1 MDFLRSIEEDL
12 NLVEA
17 ETKKKLP
24 AVKDAAEKGIEKI
37 GQIRQLYAQMLRVEA
52 APGPGNAIFKCDAI
66 LRPFLLACNHATASQ
81 KLLIASFNSIQKLVS
96 WDAITSEA
104 VGNILRVLQ
113 IQAERNSH
121 QDIQLKLLQTL
132 LQLLTL
138 AFNKGD
144 EQMTNEDLISQAI
157 WICLHLQSQSGNAI
171 TANTAVMTLRQV
183 VTMVFDNITTDAKN
197 LDGAKKVGFLVFQ
210 DLCLMSRE
218 EVGMWLKRTTFSKI
232 LGVELLEAV
241 LTSHGS
247 LFRCDVEFRSMLKQ
261 HATHLITSNLSPS
274 TPFPLLLRI
283 MRLASTV
290 LSQFTALLQDE
301 CNTIWLGLVEI
312 VSTGSYSPNKSS
324 LTPFVPMQRR
334 SHQHHDA
341 SPQLR
346 SMHSLSSTSGSTPTP
361 HVSHNNLSSSV
372 NSVTWHVL
380 LAMEVIYKALGDPDV
395 LPALSS
401 YPNHLLLVLARTV
414 AAVVAT
420 SPPCDYRPG
429 HVDASMPYRCG
440 LEYLNEQDAPPLQPF
455 YNVLRISLLCQY
467 HVLTVLHANDRH
479 LSPLRVQYIL
489 CSVAPFVMNALH
501 CTMRFCREA
510 ELVTVALK
518 GYHLLTNVNAHSR
531 DRIPLDGRPIGVLA
545 IQALCVFSFP
555 VPPDMSTRVVKCISG
570 NGAVVT
576 IEGPD
581 GGDGGASDG
590 MANSDQQHHQQQQ
603 CVLTWKEMH
612 AMKTL
617 FRTIH
622 TMEQELNEVEWRT
635 LLEGFEVIVGLS
647 ALKQKT
653 KGVNQRIG
661 TGPSAVKVE
670 DEDVEQQLVMLGQS
684 ILEYFTNTS
693 ALHPSSLLHIL
704 RAIRSICYD
713 QISHLPPAAA
723 PTSSSTVASQSSTD
737 DAMLV
742 EEELQQLL
750 ALWSPDQQTA
760 WDVLSVPFG
769 LHVKTFETTL
779 GIGGGGNNNSN
790 AAPFTPAFSL
800 RMFVQLAKA
809 NVDAW
814 TFVMDELVGFVCLSP
829 TSSSSPLPFQM
840 YATDAVFQLVQAAL
854 TTIPSLSQSTVT
866 AYVLR
871 AIQSDQMKERALVGL
886 LDLLQTTGHLITQDA
901 WPAILEALG
910 TSAEA
915 DARCQVVAFKS
926 LRLIVDDLVVGMQSP
941 SRRACIAC
949 VGVYASCA
957 KDVNISLTA
966 VNELWTLA
974 DTIAKRKTTL
984 TDDDDEVALWPTV
997 FSELKQI
1004 ALDTRPEVR
1013 NCAINTLFGTA
1024 VTHGAQ
1030 FRLVEWTIFL
1040 QGTVLPL
1047 AHQLSAVVASDTK
1060 MSVADGD
1067 VPPLTPV
1074 VVLHHSRDSVAK
1086 QYDESRVLVLAGVSR
1101 VLQTN
1106 TASLLLHADWFVT
1119 VWKDLIGYIAA
1130 SCTDPSSSKEVV
1142 LAGIQTLHTLLQIA
1156 STSSQDLSLAPLRAG
1171 VGMRVVN
1178 GVCTSTSDSLDMS
1191 AKKKPTLLSRDP
1203 QLWTQAFELLLRLA
1217 HDRATGD
1224 VPSAQDQ
1231 DIAGAMVTVFVSIYL
1246 QSKDTELHDVVQL
1259 DRILHV
1265 FDQSMHRF
1273 VLTTQPNA
1281 PPLVV
1286 TTNSLHARILNS
1298 YDECGYFD
1306 EAVHVA
1312 IVRHVVGFVSAAAAA
1327 PTLVFVLRH
1336 ALQCLAKMYEGVSP
1350 VAQAATFAEVLA
1362 VVRPFFNSKS
1372 KTNVV
1377 PASASATDRAAM
1389 TMWQHALKVLLAL
1402 IGCGMPTVPQS
1413 GVAALL
1419 QVVECVLHPGDTLA
1433 DDDVVALQLAVLDRL
1448 VRAMM
1453 LSRYEDAALASRFA
1467 ALLQSNDDPR
1477 VASACIQHMTILS
1490 GPANP
1495 NRALRDVCRQQLNA
1509 VFVQAIATFLEGATS
1524 PGGIANS
1531 HRNRVVVLL
1540 TTWNRSPQSVLEVF
1554 SSLCQCITCDDAE
1567 VRGLVQRIL
1576 IDSDVA
1582 AVCLPLLQ
1590 LPHKD
1595 QHGFL

>member
-1 MDFLRSIEEDL
+1 MTPVVNYRNPTSALTLAYFEDTGWYQANFSVAEPLLWGNNKGCAFSSDNCVGPTTTTSGNLKPVDVATYCAADGEACSPDGLSRSWCSLKTDYAADDIPPWFQYFASPTTGGYEILQVCADINVVLVVVHSQGDCLNASNLALIPNTNLTPMGEMYGNDTSRCTLSSLRLANMFGYEYRTRAAGCYPMTCHGQTVQVSVKAADNGVVTVQCKYKGQVVTVAGFTGTLTCPDPFVVCQLAQCTTPCMDFLRSIEEDL

-829 TSSSSPLPFQM
+829 TSSSSPSPLPFQM

-915 DARCQVVAFKS
+915 DARCQVVAFK
-926 LRLIVDDLVVGMQSP
+926 
-941 SRRACIAC
+941 
-949 VGVYASCA
+949 
-957 KDVNISLTA
+957 
-966 VNELWTLA
+966 
-974 DTIAKRKTTL
+974 
-984 TDDDDEVALWPTV
+984 
-997 FSELKQI
+997 
-1004 ALDTRPEVR
+1004 
-1013 NCAINTLFGTA
+1013 
-1024 VTHGAQ
+1024 
-1030 FRLVEWTIFL
+1030 
-1040 QGTVLPL
+1040 
-1047 AHQLSAVVASDTK
+1047 
-1060 MSVADGD
+1060 
-1067 VPPLTPV
+1067 
-1074 VVLHHSRDSVAK
+1074 
-1086 QYDESRVLVLAGVSR
+1086 
-1101 VLQTN
+1101 
-1106 TASLLLHADWFVT
+1106 
-1119 VWKDLIGYIAA
+1119 
-1130 SCTDPSSSKEVV
+1130 
-1142 LAGIQTLHTLLQIA
+1142 
-1156 STSSQDLSLAPLRAG
+1156 
-1171 VGMRVVN
+1171 
-1178 GVCTSTSDSLDMS
+1178 
-1191 AKKKPTLLSRDP
+1191 
-1203 QLWTQAFELLLRLA
+1203 
-1217 HDRATGD
+1217 
-1224 VPSAQDQ
+1224 
-1231 DIAGAMVTVFVSIYL
+1231 
-1246 QSKDTELHDVVQL
+1246 
-1259 DRILHV
+1259 
-1265 FDQSMHRF
+1265 
-1273 VLTTQPNA
+1273 
-1281 PPLVV
+1281 
-1286 TTNSLHARILNS
+1286 
-1298 YDECGYFD
+1298 
-1306 EAVHVA
+1306 
-1312 IVRHVVGFVSAAAAA
+1312 
-1327 PTLVFVLRH
+1327 
-1336 ALQCLAKMYEGVSP
+1336 
-1350 VAQAATFAEVLA
+1350 
-1362 VVRPFFNSKS
+1362 
-1372 KTNVV
+1372 
-1377 PASASATDRAAM
+1377 
-1389 TMWQHALKVLLAL
+1389 
-1402 IGCGMPTVPQS
+1402 
-1413 GVAALL
+1413 
-1419 QVVECVLHPGDTLA
+1419 
-1433 DDDVVALQLAVLDRL
+1433 
-1448 VRAMM
+1448 
-1453 LSRYEDAALASRFA
+1453 
-1467 ALLQSNDDPR
+1467 
-1477 VASACIQHMTILS
+1477 
-1490 GPANP
+1490 
-1495 NRALRDVCRQQLNA
+1495 
-1509 VFVQAIATFLEGATS
+1509 
-1524 PGGIANS
+1524 
-1531 HRNRVVVLL
+1531 
-1540 TTWNRSPQSVLEVF
+1540 
-1554 SSLCQCITCDDAE
+1554 
-1567 VRGLVQRIL
+1567 
-1576 IDSDVA
+1576 
-1582 AVCLPLLQ
+1582 
-1590 LPHKD
+1590 
-1595 QHGFL
+1595 